1 MKLREMDINP
11 KTAEETRDAETPE
24 GMRRRIQQ
32 YSREDPMVRQVLDM
46 ARYHGMSGED
56 TYTILAFYALR
67 DRERFM
73 DQVMEWHML
82 NVKPQ
87 VIVPKP

>member
-1 MKLREMDINP
+1 MKLRGMDINP
-11 KTAEETRDAETPE
+11 TTAEDVKDAETPE
-24 GMRRRIQQ
+24 GMRRRIMQ

-56 TYTILAFYALR
+56 TYTVLAFNALR

-73 DQVMEWHML
+73 DQVLEWHHL
-82 NVKPQ
+82 NVRPQ
-87 VIVPKP
+87 IIPKP

>member
-1 MKLREMDINP
+1 MKLRGMDIDP
-11 KTAEETRDAETPE
+11 KTAEETKDAETPA
-24 GMRRRIQQ
+24 GMRRRILQ

-56 TYTILAFYALR
+56 TYTVLAFNALR

-73 DQVMEWHML
+73 DQVLDWHATH
-82 NVKPQ
+82 VPPY
-87 VIVPKP
+87 VIPKPE